1 MVFTAKTKPSQGQ
14 GGNNFNKKT
23 MKTIGKIKKTCKFC
37 GNEFVV
43 YAGNHSDRRPYE
55 FFSKR
60 CATLYRYREHSSTP
74 FPPKSVIMDFWN
86 KERHPI
92 NRIVRKFVSKFPEV
106 QFVEALNEAL
116 YIVASALRFTEERL
130 AIFAR
135 VKGGLIDYF
144 FKFHRFNIPYSPLEE
159 VSNAIIQM
167 EAEIKRNEN
176 ACDYNLFKEEIEK
189 SEIKCMK
196 ILKDYITC
204 VPREEIKKK
213 YSLRRLSD
221 IDTNIRNAVHH
232 LRLIAENG
240 KVKKDSKLE
249 KYFEAIKEDLNQ
261 NVPLKQMLKK
271 YDCSKSCFFDFLR
284 NKGISPNKNR
294 KRDTLLKNIENI
306 RTDLRN
312 GMIRKDVQKK
322 YNCSKSTLERL
333 IKNYNLRD
341 YAKAN

>member
-1 MVFTAKTKPSQGQ
+1 
-14 GGNNFNKKT
+14 

-37 GNEFVV
+37 GENFVV
-43 YAGNHSDRRPYE
+43 YTGNCRDGHPHD
-55 FFSKR
+55 FCSKR

-86 KERHPI
+86 KEHHPI
-92 NRIVRKFVSKFPEV
+92 SRIVGKFVRKFPEV
-106 QFVEALNEAL
+106 PFIEASNEAL

-144 FKFHRFNIPYSPLEE
+144 LKFHRFNIPYSPLEK

-167 EAEIKRNEN
+167 ESEVKKNEN

-204 VPREEIKKK
+204 VPREEIKIK

-294 KRDTLLKNIENI
+294 KRDMLLQNIENI
-306 RTDLRN
+306 RMDLRN
-312 GMIRKDVQKK
+312 GMLRKDVQNK